1 MLNVNVRWRNNM
13 IRDNNTKILAEIEK
27 ELRKFE
33 EYWNGDDLLKYKV
46 SEDIRKYDEYLL
58 KNLLDNKII
67 RNAYTVKVGDAV
79 IFKTDEF
86 LDMFIYHAYF
96 DNNYTKYANY
106 IGLASEEKYIN
117 YNSDVVIN
125 YPYKDC
131 VLEGG
136 MTKREQEKEE
146 VFYHKIIAKEE
157 IDILFSPKV
166 LHKAQKYESGFF
178 QEINEFSI
186 KDNLLI
192 KGNNLIALHS
202 IKEKYAGKIKLIYID
217 PPFNTKGNRFG
228 YNDNFTRSTWL
239 TFMKNRL
246 EIAKELLTPDGSI
259 FVHIDHNQAHYL
271 KVLMDEVFGE
281 SKFMNEIIWRYRTY
295 IGQVKEFF
303 PKKHDTIFWYI
314 NETRPSFKLS
324 NVGNFEDTPDYKR
337 WQAYLNEEGEIV
349 YPDYPKTDSRF
360 MAYLKR
366 YIKQNG
372 QPSDGDVIYKNEGYV
387 VDDVWDDIIAL
398 DAKNKTERISEFSG
412 DGQKPEA
419 LLERII
425 DSVTVENDIVLDFF
439 MGSGTTAAVAHKMNR
454 RYIGIEQLD
463 YFYSVPVERLKKVVD
478 GDNGGISRNVNWR
491 GGGSFITLELY
502 SLNNVYYKEIINAET
517 LSDLNNIKIKI
528 EENGYLNVQVDL
540 RAITF
545 DEDLSIEEYKKVLL
559 EILDINQQ
567 YLSLSEINDEKYNI
581 DDKVK
586 EFNYSFYEVLEENNE

>member
-1 MLNVNVRWRNNM
+1 M